1 MSNWMDLTG
10 DKSLVAP
17 MAPTP
22 QGRTLRY
29 PGRIAA
35 MVPRQQPQQIQLPAM
50 PADPQQLRME
60 RIRQFREMFRD
71 GQGSDHHYRPSTQ
84 NFIDATPPRY
94 LR

>member
-29 PGRIAA
+29 PPRIAA
-35 MVPRQQPQQIQLPAM
+35 LLPKQQQPAPAAP
-50 PADPQQLRME
+50 PADPQRMRME

-71 GQGSDHHYRPSTQ
+71 GQGSDQHYRPSTE